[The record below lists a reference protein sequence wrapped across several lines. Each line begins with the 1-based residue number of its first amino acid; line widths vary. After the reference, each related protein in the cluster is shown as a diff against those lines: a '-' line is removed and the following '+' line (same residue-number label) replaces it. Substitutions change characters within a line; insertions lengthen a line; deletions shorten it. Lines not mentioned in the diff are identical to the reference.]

1 MNVRNYT
8 KTLGMFGWKLVD
20 IHIFS
25 ADPKKENYYQ
35 NTINCLIDRI
45 DMFRYQDMSDLF
57 DLINTSIS
65 SGLFTVDELTFVKDN
80 YRLIIDDKDAVLK
93 KNGEIVGKIPSDKL
107 LEFNSNNNQK
117 DKLFFLINSAD
128 DARNFVKK
136 YLVAN
141 YFDIKHHMD
150 DITDALNPYED
161 TLRESKWTMLKDR
174 DDDAG
179 NREASHALSKYEYN
193 PELDTISEDL
203 VRRYDYVGYMP
214 KYKDPY
220 WDTYTKVSWDDG
232 TLGMKELLYTVN
244 EERLNKWMHNSGVS
258 GNGNN
263 TYYILLDSVKKLD
276 IENEV
281 LDLFDEKK
289 E

>member
-1 MNVRNYT
+1 MNVINYV
-8 KTLGMFGWKLVD
+8 KTLGMFGWELVD
-20 IHIFS
+20 IHVFS

-35 NTINCLIDRI
+35 NTINSLIDRI

-93 KNGEIVGKIPSDKL
+93 KNGEIVGKISSDKL

-150 DITDALNPYED
+150 DIADALNPYED

-193 PELDTISEDL
+193 PELDTISEGL
-203 VRRYDYVGYMP
+203 ARRYDYVGYMP

-232 TLGMKELLYTVN
+232 TLGMKELLYTIN

-258 GNGNN
+258 GNSNN
-263 TYYILLDSVKKLD
+263 TYYILLDSVKKLG
-276 IENEV
+276 IENKV
-281 LDLFDEKK
+281 LNLFDEKK